1 MQLLRLFLAKLMKG
15 CITVSVQTRRLLIAL
30 AWKELK
36 AQKITAILIL
46 VAVIMSTIMTT
57 VIGQSIGIN
66 GVLPIKIVSPTSYRR
81 SSSCSFCACFLPS

>member
-1 MQLLRLFLAKLMKG
+1 MK
-15 CITVSVQTRRLLIAL
+15 SYLAL

-57 VIGQSIGIN
+57 VIGQSIGILQI
-66 GVLPIKIVSPTSYRR
+66 GRASCRERVSSPV
-81 SSSCSFCACFLPS
+81 